1 MGNSV
6 IGLGLMRETDR
17 VRGADCDTPNAP
29 RVYRIRDKDT
39 EKIVYIGQTGDV
51 RTRLQQHERS
61 GRFDPET
68 QKASYGIA
76 RDGASAQEL
85 CDTEKLH
92 IARHRPSGNKTADGN
107 GRR

>member
-6 IGLGLMRETDR
+6 IGPGRMRETDR

-29 RVYRIRDKDT
+29 GVYRIRDKASG
-39 EKIVYIGQTGDV
+39 EIVYIGQTGDV

-76 RDGASAQEL
+76 RDGALAQEL

-92 IARHRPSGNKTADGN
+92 IARHRPSGNKTAGGN